1 MVKWLLIFLVCVIFL
16 SGCAAGKNPKEG
28 TIRDSFEKPA
38 GFWLGL
44 WQGIITPAA
53 FVISWFKSS
62 VGIYEVH
69 NNGFWYNFGFVIG
82 LMIIFGGS
90 GGGST
95 TVVRK

>member
-1 MVKWLLIFLVCVIFL
+1 MAKWLLVGLVCIILL
-16 SGCAAGKNPKEG
+16 SGCAAGQNPNKAAP
-28 TIRDSFEKPA
+28 RDEAEKPA

-44 WQGIITPAA
+44 WHGIIVPVA
-53 FVISWFKSS
+53 FVVSWFKSS
-62 VGIYEVH
+62 VNVYEVY
-69 NNGFWYNFGFVIG
+69 NTGFGYNFGFVIG

>member
-1 MVKWLLIFLVCVIFL
+1 MAKWLLLGLVCIILL
-16 SGCAAGKNPKEG
+16 SGCAAGQNPNKDAP
-28 TIRDSFEKPA
+28 RDEAEKPA

-44 WQGIITPAA
+44 WHGIIVPFA
-53 FVISWFKSS
+53 FIVSWFRSS
-62 VGIYEVH
+62 VNIYEVY
-69 NNGFWYNFGFVIG
+69 NTGFGYNFGFVIG